1 VTHPLGSVAPIR
13 HDSGMAPQPRN
24 VPGLRSRELKVIR
37 AAAGKRQIDLLV
49 ALEAAGRH
57 LKIEVAPRAS
67 LKRMVSGWENGAP
80 MSADYRRLFA
90 FVYGLSEADLGFIP
104 RAEEQPPAP
113 LGADLDPWELVDAL
127 TQSSIA
133 PPTLAEMERT
143 VLGYAARYPHTPPAE
158 LLPLVSRQ
166 MTRMKTA
173 ISRPQPIAVR
183 RQSVAL
189 LGVLSGVGGQLALDL
204 HQPDRADGMFAVGR
218 LAATEAEDADLA
230 AWVFATQSI
239 GPFFAQDYQ
248 AAAEL
253 LAEAERR
260 ARASSSLRRRAWIA
274 AIHAR
279 ALAAAGSRAQALAAL
294 DRAHQDI
301 GAATD
306 PARGTDFFDAAR
318 LDGITGS
325 VYLLLRETEQAEQ
338 YIRRA
343 LDHRSPADLKGRA
356 LLTLDLA
363 AARVIDRDCDE
374 AGRLISDALDLSA
387 DAMVRPIIDRAQ
399 AVRHH
404 MAGWH
409 GDSRSDLDSRLAC
422 LAP

>member
-1 VTHPLGSVAPIR
+1 
-13 HDSGMAPQPRN
+13 MAPQPRN

-37 AAAGKRQIDLLV
+37 VAAGKRQIELLV

-67 LKRMVSGWENGAP
+67 LKRMVSGWESGAP

-104 RAEEQPPAP
+104 RAEEEPAPAP

-218 LAATEAEDADLA
+218 LAATEAGDDDLA

-239 GPFFAQDYQ
+239 APFFAQDYP

-253 LAEAERR
+253 LAHAERQGQH
-260 ARASSSLRRRAWIA
+260 SSSLRRRSWIA
-274 AIHAR
+274 AHHAR
-279 ALAAAGSRAQALAAL
+279 ALAAAGHRDQALAAL
-294 DRAHQDI
+294 QRAHDAI
-301 GAATD
+301 SAATD
-306 PARGTDFFDAAR
+306 PARGTDFFDGPR

-325 VYLLLRETEQAEQ
+325 VYLLLRDTGPAEQ

-343 LDHRSPADLKGRA
+343 LDHRSPADAKGRA

-374 AGRLISDALDLSA
+374 AGRLIGAALNLAA

-399 AVRHH
+399 AVRRH
-404 MAGWH
+404 MAGWT
-409 GDSRSDLDSRLAC
+409 GTPAADLDARLA
-422 LAP
+422 AIAS